1 MCSATSRI
9 FAAEGAKV
17 IIADVLDQDGEN
29 LAQELN
35 GSAIFCLCNVCQ
47 VMLTLL
53 SHFSRPQYLVVIS
66 ES

>member
-1 MCSATSRI
+1 MCSATSGI

-47 VMLTLL
+47 VAFDCLGIIK
-53 SHFSRPQYLVVIS
+53 FST
-66 ES
+66 